1 MTSERQIEIYGFK
14 EKGPTKILNFL
25 YLGSQADA
33 LNNDILKKYDIK
45 AILNITIPCI
55 RPDKEL
61 IKDSNFLNIELKDN
75 FTEKILPH
83 FERAFEFI
91 DKQKDLKNNVLI
103 HCLAGIS
110 RSATFCIAYLM
121 KHLAID
127 HSSAYSYVKSLRSS
141 ISPNFNFLGQL
152 FEYETNLKKVM
163 SLKHEIPKID
173 INNYSSSSK
182 CANECKNTLITLDN
196 FNIKEIKSNTIIN
209 DSNKLQFLKN
219 KNGKRHLQQE
229 TTTNSI
235 SQVLRPSILSFDKN
249 SSLYKN
255 ELHHTPTSKT
265 ILGTDKF
272 SPSTEFA
279 NISLRT
285 FKVEQLPKIPLTFK
299 EEDKGKEELN
309 GRLNRFTQDS
319 SSSLPIS
326 NILACE
332 NPTFKFTTNCISFH
346 ENFNESKRKNYG
358 KNGQKN
364 SFDDFLKKNNKRLR
378 RRLPATDS
386 LKILSNNELPYK
398 KFSLDCSSS
407 TKPIKNSTYFSNKF
421 NHDNIMEDDGKKDE
435 YEQKKSY
442 INIPSRMNSTQNIPN
457 DVEVQVLIKSKSS
470 ANVDKDGEKVNCHV
484 LRKSL
489 TLIFNSDK
497 RETISIDQNI
507 NNNNINI
514 NNNYDKTPQTPTSRP
529 MYLSINQSHH
539 LHHQQLSPTLQQQIT
554 TSSNKSTNT
563 SITTTAELQSSNHIN
578 GQDPDRDSIGSNSS
592 HEITVN

>member
-1 MTSERQIEIYGFK
+1 MTSERQTEIYGSK

-127 HSSAYSYVKSLRSS
+127 HSCAYSYVKSLRSS

-163 SLKHEIPKID
+163 LLKHEIPKID
-173 INNYSSSSK
+173 IINYSSSSK
-182 CANECKNTLITLDN
+182 CANECKNTFITLDN
-196 FNIKEIKSNTIIN
+196 FNIKEIQSNTIIN
-209 DSNKLQFLKN
+209 DTTKLQFFKN
-219 KNGKRHLQQE
+219 KNGKRHLQQG

-235 SQVLRPSILSFDKN
+235 SQVLRPSILLFDKN
-249 SSLYKN
+249 SSTLKN
-255 ELHHTPTSKT
+255 ELHHASSSTT

-285 FKVEQLPKIPLTFK
+285 FKLEPLPKIPLTFK
-299 EEDKGKEELN
+299 EEDEEEKEVDSKLKK
-309 GRLNRFTQDS
+309 FTQDS
-319 SSSLPIS
+319 SSSP
-326 NILACE
+326 ILACE
-332 NPTFKFTTNCISFH
+332 NPTFKFTTNCIAFH
-346 ENFNESKRKNYG
+346 ETFNESKRKNYG
-358 KNGQKN
+358 KNGQKF
-364 SFDDFLKKNNKRLR
+364 SIDEFLKKSNKRLR
-378 RRLPATDS
+378 RRLPINDS
-386 LKILSNNELPYK
+386 SKISSNNELPCK
-398 KFSLDCSSS
+398 KLSLDHSSS
-407 TKPIKNSTYFSNKF
+407 TKSFKSSTYFSNKF
-421 NHDNIMEDDGKKDE
+421 NHDNIMEDDGKKDK
-435 YEQKKSY
+435 YENRKNY
-442 INIPSRMNSTQNIPN
+442 INLPNKINSTQIKQKIPG
-457 DVEVQVLIKSKSS
+457 DVEVKVLIKSKSS

-489 TLIFNSDK
+489 TLIFNTDK
-497 RETISIDQNI
+497 RETFSMDQNI

-529 MYLSINQSHH
+529 MYLSISQSHH
-539 LHHQQLSPTLQQQIT
+539 LHHQQLSPTLQQQTT
-554 TSSNKSTNT
+554 TSSNKSTTTSNT
-563 SITTTAELQSSNHIN
+563 ITSELQTSNHIN
-578 GQDPDRDSIGSNSS
+578 GRDPDKDSIGSNSS